1 MQFSQLTLTLLLALP
16 HALAS
21 ISLGDT
27 SPLNK
32 NDITA
37 GCLNTYNRAVPE
49 CTSKEISSGSCS
61 SECSDALGSLGKDI
75 MLACRQASAA
85 SDSLLRKILDNQLA
99 ATLCTKTAEQ
109 EEKDTTSTTEVVKDE
124 AATTTTAA
132 PEETSVD
139 GSGTATS
146 EAGKPTETDSVKTSS
161 SSSSGTSTATSSG
174 PSVSPT
180 KGADDT
186 ILGGG
191 ADSAAGR
198 VGVGMGVILG
208 AAIAGVVSML

>member
-27 SPLNK
+27 SPLNT

-49 CTSKEISSGSCS
+49 CTPKEISSGSCS

-109 EEKDTTSTTEVVKDE
+109 EQKDITSTTEVVKDE

-132 PEETSVD
+132 PEETSID
-139 GSGTATS
+139 GSSTVTS
-146 EAGKPTETDSVKTSS
+146 EAGKPTETDSVKTP